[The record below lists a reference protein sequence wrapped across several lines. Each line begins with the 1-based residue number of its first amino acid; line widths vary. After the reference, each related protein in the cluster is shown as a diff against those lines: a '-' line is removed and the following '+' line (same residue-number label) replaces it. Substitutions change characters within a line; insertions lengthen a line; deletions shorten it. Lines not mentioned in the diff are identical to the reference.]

1 MFTRTSG
8 ASIIMELDSIT
19 CSSGREFDGL
29 SYKSALPAI
38 PLNAGLPSSISVAV
52 VDKSLS
58 AARISIASSSISP
71 TTFGPPPI
79 CLASRR
85 LLST

>member
-1 MFTRTSG
+1 
-8 ASIIMELDSIT
+8 MELDSIT
-19 CSSGREFDGL
+19 SSSGKEFDGP
-29 SYKSALPAI
+29 SNKSVLPVI
-38 PLNAGLPSSISVAV
+38 PLNAGVHSSISVTLSVAV

-71 TTFGPPPI
+71 TANGPPPVY
-79 CLASRR
+79 LASRR